1 MTGRYCAQFTAR
13 RQSSSRAMV
22 DTTEAARLERY
33 SARPARS
40 REEPHPM
47 SAQPQ
52 KELVTGVLRYAP
64 GEEVP
69 NVARKLFALRN
80 QCTECNV
87 CEVACSLAHSTDG
100 TVNPQFARLRIDH
113 APDKPSRINSDG
125 LGFVAEIC
133 HHCGNP
139 PPCAEVCPTGAFYYD
154 PATMA
159 AVIEQDNC
167 IQCME
172 CVPGC
177 PFDVV
182 FVAPTGE
189 LLKCDLCGGEPVC
202 VKACATRPE
211 MLNQGKQYS
220 RLPVLFY
227 AEQAGF
233 NALSRQK
240 PEKRDE
246 VGMMQAMLER
256 GEISSSA

>member
-1 MTGRYCAQFTAR
+1 
-13 RQSSSRAMV
+13 
-22 DTTEAARLERY
+22 
-33 SARPARS
+33 
-40 REEPHPM
+40 M
-47 SAQPQ
+47 SATPL
-52 KELVTGVLRYAP
+52 KELVTGAVRYAP

-69 NVARKLFALRN
+69 NVAKKLFALRN

-87 CEVACSLAHSTDG
+87 CEVACALAHAPDG
-100 TVNPQFARLRIDH
+100 MVNPQHARLRIDH
-113 APDKPSRINSDG
+113 APDKPSRVSPNG
-125 LGFVAEIC
+125 LGFIAEIC

-139 PPCAEVCPTGAFYYD
+139 PPCAEVCPTDAFYYD
-154 PATMA
+154 PQTRA

-182 FVAPTGE
+182 FVAPSGE

-211 MLNQGKQYS
+211 LLNEGKQYN
-220 RLPVLFY
+220 RLPVLFFE
-227 AEQAGF
+227 EQPEF
-233 NALSRQK
+233 NRITKQK

-256 GEISSSA
+256 GEISSPA

>member
-1 MTGRYCAQFTAR
+1 
-13 RQSSSRAMV
+13 
-22 DTTEAARLERY
+22 
-33 SARPARS
+33 
-40 REEPHPM
+40 M
-47 SAQPQ
+47 SVTSTPQ
-52 KELVTGVLRYAP
+52 IEMVTGVQRYAP

-69 NVARKLFALRN
+69 NVAVKLFALRN

-87 CEVACSLAHSTDG
+87 CEVACALAHSPDG
-100 TVNPQFARLRIDH
+100 MVNPQYARLRIDH
-113 APDKPSRINSDG
+113 APEKPSRVNPDG
-125 LGFVAEIC
+125 LGFIAEIC

-139 PPCAEVCPTGAFYYD
+139 PPCADVCPTDAFYYD
-154 PATMA
+154 PQTRA

-182 FVAPTGE
+182 FVAPSGE

-211 MLNQGKQYS
+211 MVNQGKQYT

-227 AEQAGF
+227 ADQVEF
-233 NALSRQK
+233 NRLSKQK
-240 PEKRDE
+240 AEKQDE

>member
-1 MTGRYCAQFTAR
+1 MKAVP
-13 RQSSSRAMV
+13 RQR
-22 DTTEAARLERY
+22 
-33 SARPARS
+33 
-40 REEPHPM
+40 
-47 SAQPQ
+47 
-52 KELVTGVLRYAP
+52 ELVTGRYVPAQD
-64 GEEVP
+64 EEVA
-69 NVARKLFALRN
+69 NVTTKLFALRN

-87 CEVACSLAHSTDG
+87 CEVACSLVHSPDG
-100 TVNPQFARLRIDH
+100 TINPQYARLRIDH
-113 APDKPSRINSDG
+113 APDKPSKVNPLGI
-125 LGFVAEIC
+125 GFVAEIC

-139 PPCAEVCPTGAFYYD
+139 PPCAEVCPTDAFYYD

-159 AVIEQDNC
+159 AVIDQDNC

-182 FVAPTGE
+182 FVAPSGE
-189 LLKCDLCGGEPVC
+189 LLKCDLCGGDPVC

-211 MLNQGKQYS
+211 MLNEGKQYV

-227 AEQAGF
+227 SEQAAF
-233 NALSRQK
+233 NTASKQK
-240 PEKRDE
+240 PEARDE